1 MKPINM
7 GPSPISYYI
16 LTKEVTPM
24 TEKSKKKKAD
34 ETEEKAQENKELEEA
49 NAKAEEYL
57 NIARRLQAD
66 FDNFRKRTEK
76 ENEEFRKFAT
86 EGMTRDL
93 LTIVDDMDRA
103 LSTTDEET
111 ELVIGIRGIRQNL
124 MKILEENGL
133 AEIPSEGRFDPNIHE
148 ALCTVDGDTDGEI
161 AEVFQKGYRMN
172 DRVIRCSKVKV
183 TKKKEEGE

>member
-1 MKPINM
+1 
-7 GPSPISYYI
+7 
-16 LTKEVTPM
+16 M
-24 TEKSKKKKAD
+24 TEKSRKKKTD
-34 ETEEKAQENKELEEA
+34 ENKEVQEDKDDLLAEA

-76 ENEEFRKFAT
+76 ENEEYRKYAA
-86 EGMTRDL
+86 EGLVKSL

-103 LSTTDEET
+103 LATTNEGT
-111 ELVIGIRGIRQNL
+111 ELVVGIKGIRHNL

-133 AEIPSEGRFDPNIHE
+133 SEIPAEGKFDPNVHE
-148 ALCTVDGDTDGEI
+148 ALCTVDGDTDGDI

-172 DRVIRCSKVKV
+172 GKVIRYAKVKV
-183 TKKKEEGE
+183 TKKKDEGENKCQE